1 MEMRMTTP
9 KVLLIED
16 DAMNRLVLRDMF
28 AVAGLQI
35 DEASGAAE
43 GLRLID
49 HHSYDLLLVDL
60 RMPGIDGFSVM
71 EAVRSRSDEKCTTP
85 IIVVSGETGPDLRS
99 NCMKAGASDLIT
111 KPVAMQALF
120 ESIGAVFA
128 KRTNPETSFY

>member
-35 DEASGAAE
+35 DEAAGGAE
-43 GLRLID
+43 GLQLIEQN
-49 HHSYDLLLVDL
+49 SYDLLLVDL

-71 EAVRSRSDEKCTTP
+71 EAVRSRPDDKCTTP
-85 IIVVSGETGPDLRS
+85 IIVVSGEAGPELRS
-99 NCMKAGASDLIT
+99 SCMKAGANDQIT
-111 KPVAMQALF
+111 KPVAMQVLF
-120 ESIGAVFA
+120 ESIGAVLA
-128 KRTNPETSFY
+128 KRTNRETSFY